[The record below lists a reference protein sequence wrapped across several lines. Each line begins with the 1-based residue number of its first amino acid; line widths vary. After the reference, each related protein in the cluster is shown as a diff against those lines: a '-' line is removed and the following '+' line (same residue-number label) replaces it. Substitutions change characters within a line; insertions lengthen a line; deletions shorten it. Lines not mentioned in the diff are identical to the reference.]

1 MKSTELPPE
10 LRLNRTKRST
20 DSQELCEHLTEL
32 DYLGMG
38 LNKRCYSDHSK
49 KVNHNCSAQP
59 IGLVWQ

>member
-10 LRLNRTKRST
+10 LRLNRTERST

-32 DYLGMG
+32 DYLGKG
-38 LNKRCYSDHSK
+38 LNKRCYSDHS